1 MSSTAQ
7 SERQGGAHALSDQA
21 DEKVEQARGA
31 VSSAVSQRVENAS
44 AQAAT
49 QLGDISSA
57 FRRTSHQLR
66 GEGKDQPA
74 KVVEAVSDRTDQL
87 ARYLSESSSSQIL
100 DDLERLGRTRPW
112 VAIAGGL
119 AAGVL
124 AGRLLKASSR
134 RRFEGYRA
142 QYPAGYPLRSSP
154 SSTGGT
160 EEMPVVPVPPVQH
173 AAGH

>member
-21 DEKVEQARGA
+21 HEKVEQARGA

-49 QLGDISSA
+49 QLDDISSA

-74 KVVEAVSDRTDQL
+74 KLVEAVTDRTEQA
-87 ARYLSESSSSQIL
+87 ARYLSSSSSTQLL

-112 VAIAGGL
+112 LAISGGL
-119 AAGVL
+119 AAGFFAARV
-124 AGRLLKASSR
+124 LKASSG
-134 RRFEGYRA
+134 RRFEEYRSR
-142 QYPAGYPLRSSP
+142 YPQRSQAA
-154 SSTGGT
+154 TT
-160 EEMPVVPVPPVQH
+160 EELPVVPIPPG
-173 AAGH
+173 A